1 MMKNRSIFHLILL
14 FSHITVFFLVLDSNR
29 GGFIDY
35 VLAPAHV
42 CMSSTRVSSQNLRV
56 SSKNT
61 VNSSFIHFLN
71 TKCVHATPNYSARI
85 CRGRRVHKS
94 FVRLRKKTK
103 INQSKVI
110 RKLSAALR
118 FVMVVHSVRRTPL
131 STCKSS
137 KEVRKQSDNKVY
149 NNQVHSK
156 RDRYLKL
163 VKILNNG
170 CICG

>member
-1 MMKNRSIFHLILL
+1 MKNCSIFHLILL
-14 FSHITVFFLVLDSNR
+14 FSNITVFFLLLVSNR

-56 SSKNT
+56 SSTNT

-71 TKCVHATPNYSARI
+71 TKCVHATPNYSAQI
-85 CRGRRVHKS
+85 CRGRRVLKS
-94 FVRLRKKTK
+94 IVRLREKTK
-103 INQSKVI
+103 IQSKVI

-137 KEVRKQSDNKVY
+137 KEVRKQSDNEV
-149 NNQVHSK
+149 NNKKVHSK
-156 RDRYLKL
+156 GVRYLKL